1 MNLVVGQKCRR
12 SFFITFI
19 LSLYLVLGCSESHPP
34 ESSLPNVKM
43 KTALGDIILEIDTIN
58 APVTAANFLKYVDDK
73 IFNSAFFYRVVR
85 MDNQPNNKI
94 KIEVIQGGL
103 GFDDSPLSL
112 SPIEHETT
120 DKTGILH
127 KDGVISMARMEPGT
141 ASSEIFICVGD
152 QPELD
157 FGGKRNPDGQ
167 GFAAFGKVM
176 KGMDVVRKIQ
186 SKPNKEQMLVTPV
199 NIFEVILMKPAN
211 D

>member
-1 MNLVVGQKCRR
+1 MKKICKI
-12 SFFITFI
+12 SFFIAFI
-19 LSLYLVLGCSESHPP
+19 LSFYLIIGCTESHPP
-34 ESSLPNVKM
+34 ESSLPKVKM
-43 KTALGDIILEIDTIN
+43 KTDLGDILIEIDTIN
-58 APVTAANFLKYVDDK
+58 APVTAANFLIYVDDK

-85 MDNQPNNKI
+85 MDNQPNNEI

-103 GFDDSPLSL
+103 GFDESPLSL

-141 ASSEIFICVGD
+141 ASSEIFICIGN

-167 GFAAFGKVM
+167 GFAAFGKVIN
-176 KGMDVVRKIQ
+176 GMDVVREIQ
-186 SKPNKEQMLVTPV
+186 SKPDEEQMLVTTV
-199 NIFEVILMKPAN
+199 NIIEVVRIKPGN
-211 D
+211 N